1 MGPWAAPAERTDA
14 DAVGSPPRDPN
25 TRGEMGE
32 RLLLRRDL
40 QEIVLHKKGMHHYG
54 KPQRCSQSL
63 AHFQGITHIQGTQ
76 FMCLD
81 GNGVDSKF
89 SAPPSL
95 ELSPCL
101 CRASPR
107 PYVYL
112 YCSLCSDQGDI
123 LQLEILGSGH
133 HCGNAHPHCTGGRGT
148 VRHCG
153 VTPPQH

>member
-89 SAPPSL
+89 SAT
-95 ELSPCL
+95 
-101 CRASPR
+101 PR
-107 PYVYL
+107 PGAVPMPVQ
-112 YCSLCSDQGDI
+112 SI
-123 LQLEILGSGH
+123 
-133 HCGNAHPHCTGGRGT
+133 
-148 VRHCG
+148 
-153 VTPPQH
+153 PQAICLPVL